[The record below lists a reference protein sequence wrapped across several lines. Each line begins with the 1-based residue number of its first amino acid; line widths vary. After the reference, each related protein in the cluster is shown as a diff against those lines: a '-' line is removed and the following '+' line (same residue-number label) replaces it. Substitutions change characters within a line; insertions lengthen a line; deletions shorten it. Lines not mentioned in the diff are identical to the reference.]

1 MIKCKKCGYEIQQ
14 SAKYCTNCGCANEKI
29 NNRMKFKKITIAI
42 ITIIILILSVSFT
55 IYKIKGIHK
64 DTKNTIQMINLD
76 STEFPDIK
84 IEVKSSN
91 DKIHLNSDNITI
103 KENDSYQKNIKVDYL
118 EDRYIITY
126 EASDKKSNN
135 DRNLKICF
143 NENNNE
149 NIIDTTYKAPD
160 YKEESKSA
168 NVEYSDNTVN
178 TYDKNEIDIRNL
190 METFMNS
197 SIKSIN
203 SKDIYY
209 VKQYVDLNS
218 TILSEFQKTVDSYKE
233 QKITEDLMIFNVE
246 NIKKLNEIS
255 YEVYTFERYKI
266 YYGAKNEINTSD
278 FKSVYLVKYID
289 GEFKVNSIKEINKV

>member
-1 MIKCKKCGYEIQQ
+1 
-14 SAKYCTNCGCANEKI
+14 
-29 NNRMKFKKITIAI
+29 MKFKKVTIAI
-42 ITIIILILSVSFT
+42 IIIFILGVSFT

-64 DTKNTIQMINLD
+64 DTENTIQMINLD
-76 STEFPDIK
+76 STEFPNIK

-91 DKIHLNSDNITI
+91 DKIYLNSNNVTI

-126 EASDKKSNN
+126 ESSDKKSNN

-143 NENNNE
+143 TENNNE
-149 NIIDTTYKAPD
+149 NIIDTTYTSPD
-160 YKEESKSA
+160 HKEESKSA
-168 NVEYSDNTVN
+168 NGEYSNNTVN

-209 VKQYVDLNS
+209 VKEYVDLNS

-233 QKITEDLMIFNVE
+233 QKITEDLVTFNV
-246 NIKKLNEIS
+246 
-255 YEVYTFERYKI
+255 
-266 YYGAKNEINTSD
+266 
-278 FKSVYLVKYID
+278 
-289 GEFKVNSIKEINKV
+289 